1 MKKFKNILKVIL
13 GLVII
18 FVVGYFIFTIGKVNG

>member
-1 MKKFKNILKVIL
+1 MKKFKNILKVL
-13 GLVII
+13 LVLVIA